1 MSEQPSQQPDNAH
14 EEDGWRAVAEQMHEW
29 HPGLQEHARRNLA
42 ERGLSHLV
50 SDNQLTQP
58 RDWHEREYKDAL
70 LDRDKDLGWL
80 ESLAGR
86 PIGQDELDRLN
97 QGVITTGSVHI
108 NENTDPLLVQE
119 VLRARNQ
126 FYEELLGWSDE
137 RHPLNDAYRKFQ
149 DRAPAPPLSTLIR
162 TQRYL
167 ASVGVSDASLL
178 VSRSPLFLGR
188 AIDSIEATVNHLS
201 QLGIKDIPALVTDNP
216 AIFSVSADTLDQK
229 VGNLASIG
237 IKNPIALIEKH
248 PALLNKSVHNLKEK
262 IEQLSA
268 LGFKDPAGFMEKVPN
283 ITGIGAESLQEK
295 ISTLQEQGVT
305 NPAQLIEKR
314 PEIVII
320 SPHSVR
326 AKLAHLSELGAT
338 NPGRLL
344 EKFPAL
350 LSYSSESVDS
360 KVDRLRGMG
369 FGNPMDL
376 LERAP
381 AIIGY
386 APDTLEKKL
395 KSFDTVISSV
405 ASDITAVQLIENTP
419 TLLGVADD
427 KINAIATFLS
437 EHSGAFDIGS
447 NPKAISKLFF
457 IPVDSFIGALAQKT
471 DTPLTLARISEEVRS
486 VEPSARR
493 EKAINL
499 IRQSSFQN
507 VLGSTATKAYLQYA
521 RLTDTESAKV
531 NL

>member
-1 MSEQPSQQPDNAH
+1 MSEQTSQQPDIVH

-50 SDNQLTQP
+50 SDDQLTQP
-58 RDWHEREYKDAL
+58 RDWHEQEYKDAL

-108 NENTDPLLVQE
+108 NKNTDPLLVQE

-126 FYEELLGWSDE
+126 FYEQLLGWSDE
-137 RHPLNDAYRKFQ
+137 RHPLNDTYRTFQ
-149 DRAPAPPLSTLIR
+149 NRAPAPPLSTLIR

-167 ASVGVSDASLL
+167 ASVGASDASLL
-178 VSRSPLFLGR
+178 LRRSPLLLGR
-188 AIDSIEATVNHLS
+188 AVDSIEATVNHLS
-201 QLGIKDIPALVTDNP
+201 QLGVKDIPTLITNNP
-216 AIFSVSADTLDQK
+216 AAFSAHPDTLDQK
-229 VGNLASIG
+229 VDNLASIG
-237 IKNPIALIEKH
+237 IKNPIALIEKQ

-283 ITGIGAESLQEK
+283 ITGIGVASLQDK
-295 ISTLQEQGVT
+295 TSTLRELGVA
-305 NPAQLIEKR
+305 NPAQLMEKR
-314 PEIVII
+314 PNIVLV
-320 SPHSVR
+320 SPDSVR
-326 AKLAHLSELGAT
+326 AKLSHLSELGAI

-350 LSYSSESVDS
+350 LSYSSESIDS
-360 KVDRLRGMG
+360 KVGRLRGMG
-369 FGNPMDL
+369 FGNPMNL
-376 LERAP
+376 LERSP
-381 AIIGY
+381 AILGY
-386 APDTLEKKL
+386 SPDTLEEKL
-395 KSFDTVISSV
+395 KSFDAVISSI

-437 EHSGAFDIGS
+437 EHQDAFDIGS
-447 NPKAISKLFF
+447 DSKAISKLFF

-499 IRQSSFQN
+499 INQSAFQSI
-507 VLGSTATKAYLQYA
+507 LGSTATKAYLQYA
-521 RLTDTESAKV
+521 RLTDEEKARV
-531 NL
+531 NF